1 MKKFYLVALM
11 LFISCLSFG
20 QANEIEPNNSFAT
33 ANVVQTYPDTTYG
46 TLGGADVV
54 DYFKPDIDWLLN
66 YYTHGNYVMI
76 LTVTN
81 TGISSSQFNVKMY
94 NSNQGAGLVYE
105 ENVDYQPMG
114 IINTDGTQDINIPAG
129 ATVTQYIRYCGQALD
144 SMYFV
149 LSSTGN
155 FSYHFQ
161 TYLGN
166 VVKDVEPNNTRS
178 QAAVFFTNVE
188 VNSGIEYTLING
200 QPQKDTVDYHKI
212 VFDNLTNNKLRIE
225 AQNNSCSNNQKI
237 HYDLF
242 KNDELVPYSSGYVGN
257 DSLVGSYYEVHS
269 YFDLNN
275 FIIGDSLTIKITAS
289 AAFRYDFKVGFVGS
303 GGGGNYDDPEDNCCY
318 YNAIT
323 MPENTTMYGNV
334 GLYDYNLDEYVDEF
348 DTYKIVLPQAGDVFF
363 TIAAETQECLIG
375 DQYLYYDILD
385 ANGDEI
391 STYNSMLYMSDPDCN
406 SFYGG
411 SFTDPAWEAGTYY
424 IRLYTQSDYQ
434 SSALL
439 NYELSYSFTNPV
451 SFIDPEPNNTKLTA
465 TPVNIGDT
473 IIGRIAY
480 KQLGS
485 YGNDDDDLYKVNTPG
500 AGTLKIYIKNTYLGY
515 SQSNYSGSGIYF
527 YSSPFPSKWI
537 PSPTQVPNLVM
548 GTTYYDTVTYCNLAP
563 GDHYFYMSGYRP
575 YNYEIITEFIPDN
588 SLFID
593 AEPNN
598 SFETA
603 ILLNPGDTSRGNIAY
618 VNDGGSRDAT
628 DYYKIPFTSKDS
640 LILKFKATSKSCITN
655 NRLSVSIYNK
665 NKTNLTYRT
674 LAGNSNVA
682 SGQIIEDSIKILINA
697 PDSIYVRMEGY
708 EGFEYQFVNNFHK
721 PTSLFTI
728 SGDTTACLGIETYTA
743 RNLNADSV
751 GYHWSLPDGGG
762 TITWVDSVATVN
774 WNSTGSKRVQLYLS
788 NKGGVSA
795 TKNLNVVVSNL
806 APTQTPLAFNF
817 SRNLSTQ
824 SVPLGT
830 YPQWFNNDVP
840 IVGATDSMYYAAN
853 AGTFT
858 VKFMNE
864 CGAGPASN
872 SYTFPAAAQVQ
883 NITFTHTSTL
893 TMAPALTTVLQA
905 TSNSNLPVSFQK
917 VSGPATVNNDSLFIT
932 GAGTIIIKATQPGD
946 DIYLP
951 ATPKFDTIIVIKGN
965 QTISL
970 DSIPDLIYNDSI
982 YYMTASSSTGQTIS
996 YYKISGPVTVYSYL
1010 NRIYKTGVGQVTV
1023 EARQTGNA
1031 NYNAATPVSRTF
1043 CIGIRYLKPITGVT
1057 NPCLNTYT
1065 YVTEKI
1071 PGANFVWTLSG
1082 GGILTTN
1089 NDTAW
1094 VQWQTPGTHTI
1105 KVKANSPCD
1114 PIFSNEQSLE
1124 ISTSADLPQP
1134 VSNMLPV
1141 NHIQNQQLPL
1151 QLSWIPGANSVNYD
1165 LYIWDSAGTQP
1176 ATPYAANLTSLTF
1189 SIPKNTLAFNK
1200 TYKWRLVSKNP
1211 CTQTPGPIQHF
1222 SLIPLPDLMV
1232 SNITIPS
1239 NVNSGQTITISYS
1252 IKNIGP
1258 GNTTTNQSWNDAVFL
1273 SFDTMPNFVRP
1284 PELRGPS
1291 WSTTQIPIRP
1301 LLLGTKQNVSAL
1313 DSGQSYTNS
1322 VSFDVPLSYSQ
1333 PLYVYV
1339 ISNYGNYGNKPL
1351 QVTKLND
1358 TARATGVMNVTLT
1371 PTPDLRIDTVFTPS
1385 QSFSGSKINVTYKVK
1400 NYGVLT
1406 PAGSKWDDKVY
1417 ISQSLLFN
1425 EDDAIELKIPSY
1437 NNVYYPNTSKA
1448 IAKNNAQL
1456 LAGDFYTKNIE
1467 VELPNFIFGSWFVHV
1482 KTNFDA
1488 QLYEGALANNN
1499 VNNNP
1504 IQIYLTPTP
1513 KLTVGT
1519 INVPVTT
1526 ASTTQPIGASWN
1538 IKNEGSF
1545 DNREANQGHYLTNI
1559 ISRCPCSVPHGSPP
1573 GSVCIGSPVFKDST
1587 SWGSSY
1593 WVDKIYLSTNPNAL
1607 IPAQAILLKDFNQG
1621 TKPFAGLDFIN
1632 FNNCSNPSSAGA
1644 HNVLHALK
1652 PNGNYPGS
1660 LNFAIPD
1667 SLTEGNYYVY
1677 VHTNAT
1683 KSVFEYPGTAQIKR
1697 SDAPISILN
1706 PDVEVPEVLVPANV
1720 SGGQNFTLTYK
1731 VLNSGAGSI
1740 FNHIRRDRIYVS
1752 NFPNFDGN
1760 AQLIGEQ
1767 SFTENIASGAAVS
1780 HQFTYAFAPAAS
1792 GNKYFYVHTN
1802 YDASFKETNANN
1814 NRSVASAPLLVTA
1827 ATPADL
1833 IVASIQLA
1841 DTVTSLVNNSFIYT
1855 VNNIGTGNINANW
1868 TDSLFV
1874 SCNPTFNRSNS
1885 YYAGKKLQNRILN
1898 AGGNFTD
1905 TMQLNLSKMPY
1916 DFNSCFPKL
1925 DFNNA
1930 YFFIKTNANNNLY
1943 EGANVNNNISGSGNR
1958 VIKNLMVDQIVTQV
1972 QAPLSYTTADRV
1984 NVNFT
1989 VKNIGLNP
1997 NNNSYYN
2004 NHWDAVYFSPDSV
2017 LNSNAVLADYF
2028 VSYDKLN
2035 PEGEKIKTKTI
2046 VVPNI
2051 PTGDYYLHVKTNY
2064 SDAIKAELIINNN
2077 SNVLRNAQ
2085 GAAIKVQVVRPI
2097 LPDLVDSILYAPA
2110 IVAPGQPFQ
2119 IIRRIKNIGAGVTSP
2134 SNFTNRVWLSA
2145 NLIISSYEGDN
2156 LISNNY
2162 RTEPLLPG
2170 AYYDD
2175 TVTAQVPGYQLEGNY
2190 YLIGHANAYLGNNVY
2205 ESNMENNYSYKLIA
2219 VIVPPASD
2227 LIVTNITLPDTLLLG
2242 YNIDSTKWV
2251 VNNESSNTAKGYTKD
2266 GFYLSPSPVF
2276 DSAAVLMGV
2285 KSKNINMQPLQSDSI
2300 SLSSLLQNVIEG
2312 DYYAYVKTDLLN
2324 NIVET
2329 DKDNNLMRLANTVH
2343 VKIKELPLNVLT
2355 NNTLHTV
2362 PRYYKMVLPDSLI
2375 GATIKVTLKTTDSN
2389 LVRNE
2394 MYIASGYI
2402 PYSGKFDYRFEIPN
2416 YGNQQIVISDVV
2428 NTEFYLTVLSA
2439 SPNAAEQNITLFAEK
2454 LPFAIATVQTNAGA
2468 NIGNVTVK
2476 ISGSLFK
2483 DSMQAKLTKGATVIN
2498 ATKVYFVNS
2507 TTVFA
2512 TFPLQGKELGV
2523 YNVTLTKTD
2532 ATEAVLPNGF
2542 SIVTANNGGL
2552 ITGGGNNTGS
2562 GNGNDPGC
2570 DPGAAS
2576 GLNSQLV
2583 VELVA
2588 PPKVVTNWPF
2598 IIQINYN
2605 NPTNYDIPT
2614 QTKILYSEADLKLAF
2629 TAEGVATGTTSLY
2642 LEFSEA
2648 GGPPGIIRAG
2658 GSGTITVH
2666 TKSPGRVP
2674 INPIVLF
2681 KLK

>member
-1 MKKFYLVALM
+1 M
-11 LFISCLSFG
+11 LFVSLFG
-20 QANEIEPNNSFAT
+20 FAQFTETEPNNNFAT
-33 ANVVQTYPDTTYG
+33 ANFVGTYPDTIAG
-46 TLGGADVV
+46 TMGGADLV
-54 DYFKPDIDWLLN
+54 DYFKPDFGYTFN
-66 YYTHGNYVMI
+66 YWTHANYVVI
-76 LTVTN
+76 ITVTN
-81 TGISSSQFNVKMY
+81 TGTVASPFKVSMF
-94 NSNQGAGLVYE
+94 NSNQGLIYE
-105 ENVDYQPMG
+105 ENVIYQPAG
-114 IINTDGTQDINIPAG
+114 VNQVDGPIDIDIPAG
-129 ATVTQYIRYCGQALD
+129 ASVNTYIQYCAQPLD
-144 SMYFV
+144 SIYFSV
-149 LSSTGN
+149 STTGA

-161 TYLGN
+161 TYAGN
-166 VVKDVEPNNTRS
+166 PIKDLEPNDIRS
-178 QAAVFFTNVE
+178 QASLFSIGDD
-188 VNSGIEYTLING
+188 VNSGIEYTLVNG
-200 QPQKDTVDYHKI
+200 QPGKDEVDFHKLI
-212 VFDNLTNNKLRIE
+212 FNNNLNLSLKIN
-225 AQNNSCSNNQKI
+225 AQNNSCSSGENI
-237 HYDLF
+237 FYELY
-242 KNDELVPYSSGYVGN
+242 KNDEVSPYSVGYVGGN
-257 DSLVGSYYEVHS
+257 SSVYRYEEVFS
-269 YFDLNN
+269 TIPLNT
-275 FIIGDSLTIKITAS
+275 FSIGDSITIKITSS
-289 AAFRYDFKVGFVGS
+289 AAFGYDLKISQGGS
-303 GGGGNYDDPEDNCCY
+303 GGSYDDPEDNCCY
-318 YNAIT
+318 YNAID
-323 MPENTTMYGNV
+323 MAENIPLYGNV
-334 GLYDYNLDEYVDEF
+334 GLYDYNLDEYVDEY
-348 DTYKIVLPQAGDVFF
+348 DTYRIVVPNTGNINFNI
-363 TIAAETQECLIG
+363 TAENQECFPGVQI
-375 DQYLYYDILD
+375 LYYNVLD
-385 ANGDEI
+385 ANGNEL
-391 STYNSMLYMSDPDCN
+391 SYNNFLAYWNDPSCFSSQSGMYKN
-406 SFYGG
+406 R
-411 SFTDPAWEAGTYY
+411 AWEPGTYY
-424 IRLYTQSDYQ
+424 IQLYTYAANAN
-434 SSALL
+434 SAHI
-439 NYELSYSFTNPV
+439 NYELSYNFVDLNTRP
-451 SFIDPEPNNTKLTA
+451 DTEPNNTVATA

-473 IIGRIAY
+473 IIGRIKFKSNNTDY
-480 KQLGS
+480 
-485 YGNDDDDLYKVNTPG
+485 YDHYKVNIPQD
-500 AGTLKIYIKNTYLGY
+500 GTLKLYIK
-515 SQSNYSGSGIYF
+515 SNYQYIETNNQNYVQMGIGRSGFSYINFPKIPTYVTMVPDSIY
-527 YSSPFPSKWI
+527 
-537 PSPTQVPNLVM
+537 L
-548 GTTYYDTVTYCNLAP
+548 DTVVYCKLAA
-563 GDHYFYMSGYRP
+563 GYQGFQLSSNVP
-575 YNYEIITEFIPDN
+575 YEYEIITEFIPD
-588 SLFID
+588 D
-593 AEPNN
+593 AQFTDVEPNN
-598 SFETA
+598 TRETA
-603 ILLNPGDTSRGNIAY
+603 VQLQPGDTAKGRISYINPD
-618 VNDGGSRDAT
+618 NTRDAT
-628 DYYKIPFTSKDS
+628 DYFRIIYKSADS
-640 LILKFKATSKSCITN
+640 LKLYFTATSSCTN
-655 NRLSVSIYNK
+655 ANRLAYSIYNK
-665 NKTNLTYRT
+665 NNVRLTGKT
-674 LAGNSNVA
+674 LANNSNVNA
-682 SGQIIEDSIKILINA
+682 GQTIYDSLKIKIPNA
-697 PDSIYVRMEGY
+697 DTIFVRMEGY
-708 EGFEYQFVNNFHK
+708 DGFQYQFTTNLHK
-721 PTSLFTI
+721 PTSEFIIT
-728 SGDTTACLGIETYTA
+728 GDTTTCLGEEIYTA
-743 RNLNADSV
+743 RNLTTDSV

-762 TITWVDSVATVN
+762 TITWVDSVATVI
-774 WNSTGSKRVQLYLS
+774 WTTTGSQRVQLFLT
-788 NKGGVSA
+788 NKAGTSA
-795 TKNLNVVVSNL
+795 TKTLNVVVNNQ

-830 YPQWFNNDVP
+830 YPQWFKNNIP
-840 IVGATDSMYYAAN
+840 IVGATDSMYYAID

-872 SYTFPAAAQVQ
+872 SYTFPAAALVQ
-883 NITFTHTSTL
+883 NISFTHTNPL
-893 TMAPALTTVLQA
+893 TMAPGLTSVLQA
-905 TSNSNLPVSFQK
+905 TSSSNLPVSYQK
-917 VSGPATVNNDSLFIT
+917 VSGPATVRNDSLFVS
-932 GAGTIIIKATQPGD
+932 GAGTIIIKATQGGD

-951 ATPKFDTIIVIKGN
+951 AVPKFDTIIVIKGN
-965 QTISL
+965 QTISF
-970 DSIPDLIYNDSI
+970 DSIPDQFFND
-982 YYMTASSSTGQTIS
+982 TAITFNATSSTGQTIFYNRTS
-996 YYKISGPVTVYSYL
+996 GNISIYYNYG
-1010 NRIYKTGVGQVTV
+1010 YKTGVGQVTI
-1023 EARQTGNA
+1023 EALQNGNA

-1043 CIGIRYLKPITGVT
+1043 CIGIRNLKPITGIT

-1071 PGANFVWTLSG
+1071 PGANFIWTLSG
-1082 GGILTTN
+1082 GGILTTH

-1094 VQWQTPGTHTI
+1094 VQWQIPGAHSL

-1114 PIFSNEQSLE
+1114 PIFSNEQTLE
-1124 ISTSADLPQP
+1124 ITTSSDLPQP

-1141 NHIQNQQLPL
+1141 NHIQDQQLPL

-1165 LYIWDSAGTQP
+1165 LYIWDSATTQP

-1189 SIPKNTLAFNK
+1189 SIPKNSLAFNK

-1273 SFDTMPNFVRP
+1273 SFDTMPSFTRP

-1291 WSTTQIPIRP
+1291 WSSTQIPIRP
-1301 LLLGTKQNVSAL
+1301 LLLGTMSNVSAL

-1358 TARATGVMNVTLT
+1358 TARAAGVMNVTLT
-1371 PTPDLRIDTVFTPS
+1371 PTPDLRVDTVFTPS

-1406 PAGSKWDDKVY
+1406 PAGSKWDDKIY
-1417 ISQSLLFN
+1417 LSQSLLFN
-1425 EDDAIELKIPSY
+1425 ADDAIELKLPNLKEI
-1437 NNVYYPNTSKA
+1437 YYPNTSKA
-1448 IAKNNAQL
+1448 IAKNSTQL
-1456 LAGDFYTKNIE
+1456 LAGNVYTKNLE
-1467 VELPNFIFGSWFVHV
+1467 VELPNFIFGTWFVHV
-1482 KTNFDA
+1482 KTNFDE

-1519 INVPVTT
+1519 INVPITT
-1526 ASTTQPIGASWN
+1526 ASTTQPIGANWN

-1545 DNREANQGHYLTNI
+1545 DNIEANQGHYLTDVV
-1559 ISRCPCSVPHGSPP
+1559 SRCPCSVPHGSPP
-1573 GSVCIGSPVFKDST
+1573 GSVCIGSPIFKDST
-1587 SWGSSY
+1587 SWGSSF
-1593 WVDKIYLSTNPNAL
+1593 WIDKIYLSTNPNTL
-1607 IPAQAILLKDFNQG
+1607 IPAQAILIKDFNQG
-1621 TKPFAGLDFIN
+1621 VKPFSGLDFIN
-1632 FNNCSNPSSAGA
+1632 FNNCTNPSTGGA
-1644 HNVLHALK
+1644 HNVQHALK
-1652 PNGNYPGS
+1652 PNGNYPAS
-1660 LNFAIPD
+1660 LNFTIPD
-1667 SLTEGNYYVY
+1667 SLAAGTYYVY

-1697 SDAPISILN
+1697 SDAPISIQN
-1706 PDVEVPEVLVPANV
+1706 PDVVVPEVLVPANV

-1740 FNHIRRDRIYVS
+1740 FNHIRRDRIYIS

-1767 SFTENIASGAAVS
+1767 NFTENIASGASVS
-1780 HQFTYAFAPAAS
+1780 HQFTYAFTPATS

-1802 YDASFKETNANN
+1802 YDASFKETNATN
-1814 NRSVASAPLLVTA
+1814 NRSAASAPLLVSA

-1833 IVASIQLA
+1833 IVANIQLA
-1841 DTVTSLVNNSFIYT
+1841 DTVTSLVNYNFIYT
-1855 VNNIGTGNINANW
+1855 VNNIGTGNINGSW
-1868 TDSLFV
+1868 TDSLFI
-1874 SCNPTFNRSNS
+1874 SCNPTFNRNNS
-1885 YYAGKKLQNRILN
+1885 YYVSKKLQNRILN

-1905 TMQLNLSKMPY
+1905 TMQLNLNNMPH
-1916 DFNSCFPKL
+1916 DINSCFPKL
-1925 DFNNA
+1925 NFNNA
-1930 YFFIKTNANNNLY
+1930 YFFIKTNADNNLY
-1943 EGANVNNNISGSGNR
+1943 EGANGNNNISGSGNR
-1958 VIKNLMVDQIVTQV
+1958 VIKNLMVDQIVTKV
-1972 QAPLSYTTADRV
+1972 QAPLNYTTAARE

-2035 PEGEKIKTKTI
+2035 SGEEKNKTKSI

-2051 PTGDYYLHVKTNY
+2051 PTGDYYLHIKTNY
-2064 SDAIKAELIINNN
+2064 SDAIKAEIIINNN
-2077 SNVLRNAQ
+2077 SNVLRDAF

-2097 LPDLVDSILYAPA
+2097 LSDLVDSILYAPA

-2119 IIRRIKNIGAGVTSP
+2119 IIRRIRNIGLGATTP
-2134 SNFTNRVWLSA
+2134 STFTNRVWISDDFNLSTYA
-2145 NLIISSYEGDN
+2145 GDNIISTS
-2156 LISNNY
+2156 Y

-2170 AYYDD
+2170 QYYDD
-2175 TVTAQVPGYQLEGNY
+2175 TLTAQVPAYKLEGNY
-2190 YLIGHANAYLGNNVY
+2190 YLIGHANAYPYNYVFETNMGNN
-2205 ESNMENNYSYKLIA
+2205 NSYRLVS
-2219 VIVPPASD
+2219 VIIPPAVD
-2227 LIVTNITLPDTLLLG
+2227 LMVTNITVPDTLLLG
-2242 YNIDSTKWV
+2242 YTIDSAKWV
-2251 VNNESSNTAKGYTKD
+2251 VKNESSNTAKGYTKD
-2266 GFYLSPSPVF
+2266 GFYLSPSSVF
-2276 DSAAVLMGV
+2276 DSAAVLMGI

-2300 SLSSLLQNVIEG
+2300 GISTLLENVIEG

-2329 DKDNNLMRLANTVH
+2329 VKDNNLMRLENTVH
-2343 VKIKELPLNVLT
+2343 VKVKELPLNILT
-2355 NNTLHTV
+2355 ANTLHTV
-2362 PRYYKMVLPDSLI
+2362 PRYYKLVLPDSLI
-2375 GATIKVTLKTTDSN
+2375 GATIKVSLKTTDSN

-2416 YGNQQIVISDVV
+2416 YGNQQIVISDVI

-2439 SPNAAEQNITLFAEK
+2439 SPNAAVQNITLFAEK
-2454 LPFAIATVQTNAGA
+2454 LPFAIAAVQTNAGA

-2498 ATKVYFVNS
+2498 ASKVYFVNS

-2512 TFPLQGKELGV
+2512 TFPLQGQALGV

-2532 ATEAVLPNGF
+2532 ATEALLPNGF

-2562 GNGNDPGC
+2562 GNGSDPGC

-2598 IIQINYN
+2598 IIQINFS

-2614 QTKILYSEADLKLAF
+2614 QTKILYSEADLKLAL
-2629 TAEGVATGTTSLY
+2629 TAAGVAIGSTSLY
-2642 LEFSEA
+2642 LEFSEV

-2658 GSGTITVH
+2658 GSGTITVY